1 MRGNPQDV
9 SARLVSAATEA
20 RLRYLAT
27 SALVL
32 GALSSLIAL
41 SLGGLSILTVIFTLL
56 SGERGIK
63 SQTRQGQAIAGLAL
77 AGLAIAIFILGVVLK
92 K

>member
-1 MRGNPQDV
+1 M
-9 SARLVSAATEA
+9 SAATEA

-32 GALSSLIAL
+32 GILSSVIAL
-41 SLGGLSILTVIFTLL
+41 SLGGLSILAVIFTLL

-63 SQTRQGQAIAGLAL
+63 SQTRRRQAIAGLAL
-77 AGLAIAIFILGVVLK
+77 AALAIAIFILGLALK